1 MSKER
6 FPHLFEPLRIGQK
19 AMRNRVVHA
28 PMSVAYADEDG
39 RVTEKEI
46 EHYGRR
52 AQGGVGMVITENFAV
67 SESGRQLP
75 KQTYISDEE
84 QQLPGLS
91 ALASEVKGHGALAV
105 TQIVHAGRYAGPWD
119 QYDEQR
125 RLAPSPVPFP
135 LVAEVIA
142 TPQEI
147 TPEEIRQTI
156 QDFGRAAE
164 IAEKAGFDGVEIHG
178 AQGFLIAGF
187 TSPYTNRRTDRYGG
201 SFENRIRF
209 ALEVVREIKGRV
221 GEDFI
226 VGYQLM
232 SDELMPGGWG
242 IGDSVE
248 LAKRLERE
256 GINFILPA
264 PSTFEALRRP
274 ENLGLLGRTMYALND
289 VIAIRGAVDVPVIA
303 NGKLEDPYVA
313 EHALRYGEADAIGLA
328 RPLFADPD
336 WVRKVEAGMMPE
348 IRTCACNPPTCLQTQ
363 LTGAVCGSWPEEIQE
378 QGYLGYN
385 SPAQPLESVG

>member
-1 MSKER
+1 MSRER
-6 FPHLFEPLRIGQK
+6 FPHLFEPLPVGQK
-19 AMRNRVVHA
+19 TMRNRVVHA
-28 PMSVAYADEDG
+28 PMSVAYADEEG
-39 RVTEKEI
+39 RVTQKEI

-52 AQGGVGMVITENFAV
+52 AQGGVGMVITENFAI

-84 QQLPGLS
+84 QLPGLD
-91 ALASEVKGHGALAV
+91 ALAAEVRKHGALAV
-105 TQIVHAGRYAGPWD
+105 TQVVHAGRYAGPWD
-119 QYDEQR
+119 QYEKRR
-125 RLAPSPVPFP
+125 RLAPSSVSFP
-135 LVAEVIA
+135 LVAEVVA

-147 TPEEIRQTI
+147 TPEEIRGTV

-187 TSPYTNRRTDRYGG
+187 TSPHTNRRTDEYGG
-201 SFENRIRF
+201 GFENRIRF

-221 GEDFI
+221 GEDFV

-256 GINFILPA
+256 GVHFILPA

-274 ENLGLLGRTMYALND
+274 ENLGLLGRTMYALDD
-289 VIAIRGAVDVPVIA
+289 VIAIGGAVDIPVIA

-313 EHALRYGEADAIGLA
+313 EHVLKHGEADAVALA

-336 WVRKVEAGMMPE
+336 WVRKVEAGMMQE
-348 IRTCACNPPTCLQTQ
+348 IRTCSCDPPTCLQTQ
-363 LTGAVCGSWPEEIQE
+363 LTGAICGRWPEEIRE

-385 SPAQPLESVG
+385 SPAHSLKGVG